1 MQRQRSDNKRFIGV
15 SLPDVQCPAAFAGVK
30 GGLSGGERWPFTFL
44 LTAFCMHIDRL
55 FYVRMAYVGMLSCV
69 VRTGNGYKPHHEA
82 RLAVLR
88 FFLFR
93 WFLRIF
99 LE

>member
-1 MQRQRSDNKRFIGV
+1 MQRQRSGNKRFIGV

-55 FYVRMAYVGMLSCV
+55 FHARMAYVNRRLYA
-69 VRTGNGYKPHHEA
+69 VRVQSGRKP
-82 RLAVLR
+82 
-88 FFLFR
+88 
-93 WFLRIF
+93 
-99 LE
+99 